1 MQNVNDQAPSYTTDE
16 DPFDDSDSPTGA
28 TSLGII
34 VRTDFSND
42 AAWKTFYDTLLESE
56 KDFTEPDPP
65 VTASTSQD
73 VDMTDASV
81 PQPSGTEDAAFDSDS
96 EEPEALAFFT
106 VVPENPRDYPHFTN
120 ISNLTALRIFTD
132 VSVRPA
138 PSPLQG
144 LKRTSPGHRLVDLER
159 MQEVYS
165 GKTLWI
171 YDAKSN
177 TDQCA
182 RLVSGQGDMYGT
194 ARFVGPSYSGLLV
207 SPDMTDIVFGLRH
220 FPQWRQLARTSISYH

>member
-1 MQNVNDQAPSYTTDE
+1 
-16 DPFDDSDSPTGA
+16 
-28 TSLGII
+28 
-34 VRTDFSND
+34 
-42 AAWKTFYDTLLESE
+42 
-56 KDFTEPDPP
+56 
-65 VTASTSQD
+65 
-73 VDMTDASV
+73 MTDASV
-81 PQPSGTEDAAFDSDS
+81 PQPSGTEDAACDSDS

-106 VVPENPRDYPHFTN
+106 VVPENPRDHPHFTN

-144 LKRTSPGHRLVDLER
+144 LKRISPGHRLVDLER

-194 ARFVGPSYSGLLV
+194 ARFVGPSYSRLFV